1 MTDYNKFHRKKRIL
15 YFLVTIILL
24 IIEVMIALFV
34 HDNFIRPYVGDILV
48 VIVVYTFIRIW
59 IPVGCSLFPLYVFL
73 FAVLVEV
80 LQFFHFTEVM
90 GLSNNRFF
98 VILIGGTFDWKDII
112 CYGIGCVILV
122 GYEIIIY
129 RNVDKY
135 R

>member
-1 MTDYNKFHRKKRIL
+1 MADRNIFHRKRRIL
-15 YFLVTIILL
+15 YFIVTIILL
-24 IIEVMIALFV
+24 FIEVMIALFV
-34 HDNFIRPYVGDILV
+34 HDQLIRPYVGDILV
-48 VIVVYTFIRIW
+48 VIVVYTFVRIW
-59 IPVGCSLFPLYVFL
+59 IPVGWNLLPLYVFL

-98 VILIGGTFDWKDII
+98 AILIGGTFDWRDII